1 PSGNGASVV
10 APKKHIGK
18 KALMIIL
25 KD

>member
-1 PSGNGASVV
+1 NGASVV